1 MRKFTLFLAFMFF
14 LGMQVLQAQDR
25 EISGTV
31 TSSDDGLAIPG
42 VQVVVKGTTIG
53 TVTGLDGNYKLNV
66 PESATMVVFSFIG
79 MVSQEVE
86 IGSQTTIDLAME
98 PDILN
103 IEGVVVTALGI
114 SREKKSLGYATQE
127 ITGDDVNQVKSDN
140 FINSMSGK
148 ISGVQVKNN
157 TNIGGSSNV
166 IIRGS
171 TSLTGNNQALFVVDG
186 IPISNDLTN
195 NDGQTTG
202 RSGYDY
208 GSAAS
213 DINPNDIESINVLK
227 GAAATALYGSRAANG
242 VILITTKK
250 GSKSATGSKLIGV
263 GINSNVTVGYVD
275 KSTFP
280 KYQQSYG
287 AGYGPYYSG
296 GAHPGLGE
304 NADGDLVVPFTED
317 ASFGEAFDPSLMVYQ
332 YNAYEPTS
340 PNFGK
345 KTPWVA
351 GENGPIEFFDNSL
364 SLTNSVDV
372 TGGGENNTFRLSY
385 TNMHQKGIMPNS
397 ELNRNNFNFSGS
409 HDVLDNLTLSA
420 SANVINTNTKGRNHT
435 GYSDNIMSSFRQ
447 WWQTNVDMNEQQDLY
462 DQSGTNAT
470 WNRLSEDNA
479 DPIYWDNFYWSRFE
493 NYQTDERNRIIGYVM
508 ADWQITDYISLMGR
522 VSMDQYSLLQEE
534 RKAIGSV
541 SGEFGVGRPDVRS
554 GYARFNRSF
563 METNV
568 DIMANYNKNITE
580 DISLQALIG
589 VNLRK
594 TTIDDVYA
602 STNGGLIVPDLYS
615 LGNSVSPML
624 APEENLSEI
633 GVNGIF
639 GSASLG
645 YKNMIYLDAT
655 IRRDVASTLPEDANS
670 YIYPSVSTSFVF
682 SELLEANWL
691 SFGKV
696 RLNYAEVGNAAGF
709 ARLTDTYDQN
719 TSFNGNALFSLPNS
733 KNNAE
738 LKPERSKSFEV
749 GLAMT
754 FLQNRLGFDVAYYKT
769 NTVDQLMP
777 VAVSYTTG
785 YSTKYINA
793 GEMEN
798 KGIELMLNGTPMKG
812 DNFRW
817 DVNLNW
823 AQNKSLVVSLA
834 DGVDNL
840 QLARLQGGV
849 TINARV
855 GEAYGTIQGTDFV
868 TDASGNKVV
877 GSNGYYL
884 KTATSDQI
892 LGDINPDWIGGLNN
906 RFSYK
911 NWAFSFLIDW
921 QEGGSVF
928 SLDQY
933 YGLGTGLYAETVFTN
948 DLGNPVR
955 NDMSDGGGLVLPGVK
970 EDGSVNDIRVSGN
983 DYRVFGWSKNPN
995 AAFVYSASY
1004 VKLREV
1010 VLTYSLP
1017 AKMMEDS
1024 KIFTGVSF
1032 SLVGSN
1038 LWILYKELPHADP
1051 EASQGAGNIQGW
1063 QSGAMPATRNV
1074 GFSVNLQF

>member
-645 YKNMIYLDAT
+645 YKNMVYLDLT

>member
-1 MRKFTLFLAFMFF
+1 
-14 LGMQVLQAQDR
+14 
-25 EISGTV
+25 
-31 TSSDDGLAIPG
+31 
-42 VQVVVKGTTIG
+42 
-53 TVTGLDGNYKLNV
+53 
-66 PESATMVVFSFIG
+66 
-79 MVSQEVE
+79 
-86 IGSQTTIDLAME
+86 
-98 PDILN
+98 
-103 IEGVVVTALGI
+103 
-114 SREKKSLGYATQE
+114 
-127 ITGDDVNQVKSDN
+127 
-140 FINSMSGK
+140 
-148 ISGVQVKNN
+148 
-157 TNIGGSSNV
+157 
-166 IIRGS
+166 
-171 TSLTGNNQALFVVDG
+171 
-186 IPISNDLTN
+186 
-195 NDGQTTG
+195 
-202 RSGYDY
+202 
-208 GSAAS
+208 
-213 DINPNDIESINVLK
+213 
-227 GAAATALYGSRAANG
+227 
-242 VILITTKK
+242 
-250 GSKSATGSKLIGV
+250 
-263 GINSNVTVGYVD
+263 
-275 KSTFP
+275 
-280 KYQQSYG
+280 
-287 AGYGPYYSG
+287 
-296 GAHPGLGE
+296 
-304 NADGDLVVPFTED
+304 
-317 ASFGEAFDPSLMVYQ
+317 
-332 YNAYEPTS
+332 
-340 PNFGK
+340 
-345 KTPWVA
+345 
-351 GENGPIEFFDNSL
+351 
-364 SLTNSVDV
+364 
-372 TGGGENNTFRLSY
+372 
-385 TNMHQKGIMPNS
+385 MPNS

-645 YKNMIYLDAT
+645 YKNMVYLDLT